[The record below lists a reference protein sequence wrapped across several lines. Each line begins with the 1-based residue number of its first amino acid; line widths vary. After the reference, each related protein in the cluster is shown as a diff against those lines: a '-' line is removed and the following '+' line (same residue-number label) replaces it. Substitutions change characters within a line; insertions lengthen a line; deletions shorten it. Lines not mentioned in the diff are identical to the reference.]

1 MDARVIVAVAL
12 VGCAPAGSTLPAPA
26 CADRAVVASQADVA
40 RLASCQALGGLTIR
54 TGAALDASRLR
65 VRSVAGD
72 VLIGPTV
79 GIEDISLGELREVGG
94 AIRVV
99 GNGLLR
105 GLYLPALERAGR
117 IEIEANAALTTI
129 ALPALAAVRGG
140 VQITDNAALE
150 AVEIPALMSVGE
162 ALVLTGE
169 PRLALVETGAL
180 RAGSVEIGATA
191 LPVERVEAL
200 RAAAAR

>member
-1 MDARVIVAVAL
+1 MAPPAPRCEDRAL
-12 VGCAPAGSTLPAPA
+12 V
-26 CADRAVVASQADVA
+26 ASGADVA

-54 TGAALDASRLR
+54 TGAALDVSKLR
-65 VRSVAGD
+65 VRAVIGD

-79 GIEDISLGELREVGG
+79 GIEDLAFGELREVGG
-94 AIRVV
+94 AIRVA

-117 IEIEANAALTTI
+117 IEVQANPALTTI
-129 ALPALAAVRGG
+129 ALPVMSAVRGG
-140 VQITDNAALE
+140 IQITDNAQLE
-150 AVEIPALMSVGE
+150 SLEIPALMSVGG

-191 LPVERVEAL
+191 LPADRVEAL
-200 RAAAAR
+200 RAAASAP